1 MNSVAEKSTAYPGR
15 IRFNET
21 ISFSFLG
28 LGMLTGL
35 REGSFRAH
43 SRPRQNSR
51 DRSVTD
57 FTPCLFS
64 RHSPRVRARS
74 LPSLARSLATAT
86 RRSTSP
92 PAARRPNLRAQVFVR
107 PLSRTSPILS
117 QATGANQVCA
127 PRLAPP
133 CSEKPGTRTLT

>member
-35 REGSFRAH
+35 REGSFPAH

-74 LPSLARSLATAT
+74 LLSLARSLATAI

-92 PAARRPNLRAQVFVR
+92 PAALIYVPRSSSVPSLGLRRSFLRRREPTRYVHPVSPLPGVR
-107 PLSRTSPILS
+107 NR
-117 QATGANQVCA
+117 A
-127 PRLAPP
+127 PEP
-133 CSEKPGTRTLT
+133 